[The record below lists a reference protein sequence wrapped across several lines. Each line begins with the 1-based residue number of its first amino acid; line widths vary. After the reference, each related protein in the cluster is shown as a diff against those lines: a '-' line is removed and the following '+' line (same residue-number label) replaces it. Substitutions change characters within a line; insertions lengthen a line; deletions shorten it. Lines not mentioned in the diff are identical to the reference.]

1 MDTWKVIVDYDAS
14 RPLDEQDAVD
24 QEIDRLAE
32 AAGEVIDSG
41 AGSGFG
47 RRDLD
52 YSYATESRQRRCR
65 SHQATS
71 LGSAGDLDMT
81 VAREAEIDEAWA
93 GE

>member
-14 RPLDEQDAVD
+14 RPLEEQDTID
-24 QEIDRLAE
+24 QQIDRLAE

-52 YSYATESRQRRCR
+52 YAYATEDEATTL
-65 SHQATS
+65 ATS
-71 LGSAGDLDMT
+71 LRSSISTHHQIDLT
-81 VAREAEIDEAWA
+81 VRVAEWK
-93 GE
+93 GEDGV

>member
-24 QEIDRLAE
+24 QQIDRLAE

-52 YSYATESRQRRCR
+52 YSYATESE
-65 SHQATS
+65 AAALVDAIIAS
-71 LGSAGDLDMT
+71 LGSRESLDLT
-81 VAREAEIDEAWA
+81 VRKAEIDEAWA